1 MKTGRSST
9 RSIFAISLCFL
20 MNFQAATQAQE
31 PKPIKPDV
39 TMLPEALR
47 VQGQAILDEKDEKRR
62 AKLAGDLADDEP
74 LAALSFG
81 LAILETDPSA
91 AVRREIIRELGDKS
105 QLRSESRF
113 WQALERRAVSDA
125 DAAVAVLAL
134 DQVRAHRLRELRDLL
149 RQRMELARRNNDANA
164 LRTLAQEDE
173 RWVSLVRATML
184 PSFLR
189 TPPPVFSLKPAEQ
202 PVRLLAMG
210 DFGYGAP
217 ENRLLA
223 GDGQKQNAAAMVK
236 YNQQM
241 PHDFAIT
248 LGDNFYPDGM
258 LSPSDPRWRT
268 LWEELYSPLGIPF
281 YATLGNH
288 DWHASDS
295 PAAEILYSGQSRIWR
310 MPSPYYTFTAGF
322 AQFFALD
329 TNDFSEAQA
338 MWLDGELARS
348 QARWKIVYGHHPI
361 YSAGQHGDTKQLIE
375 RLLPLL
381 KDRADIY
388 LAGHDHDLQHLK
400 PEGRLH
406 FFISGG
412 GGAGLRKIE
421 PGPRSIFAAS
431 VHAFT
436 SLEAGPDKV
445 EVRFIGTDLK
455 TLYHYTVNK
464 TGPQSGN

>member
-1 MKTGRSST
+1 
-9 RSIFAISLCFL
+9 
-20 MNFQAATQAQE
+20 MNFLAATQAQE

-258 LSPSDPRWRT
+258 LSPTDPRWRT

-288 DWHASDS
+288 DWHAADS

-421 PGPRSIFAAS
+421 SGPRSIFAVSA
-431 VHAFT
+431 HAFT
-436 SLEAGPDKV
+436 SLEAGADKV
-445 EVRFIGTDLK
+445 KVRFIGTDLK